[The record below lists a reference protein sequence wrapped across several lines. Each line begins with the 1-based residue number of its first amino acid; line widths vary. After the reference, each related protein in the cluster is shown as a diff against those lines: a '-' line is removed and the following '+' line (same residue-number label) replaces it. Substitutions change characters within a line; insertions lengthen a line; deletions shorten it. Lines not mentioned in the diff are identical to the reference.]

1 MPAKQALAVA
11 GLLMVRHEVGFVLS
25 ALAVQ

>member
-1 MPAKQALAVA
+1 MPAKQALALA
-11 GLLMVRHEVGFVLS
+11 GLLRVRHDVGFVLS